1 MNIFYIFSLKL
12 SNVFWMSVLSMAKT
26 IDRLFSNKS
35 IQSFD
40 ALFIYIQIQIMF
52 LSLASGLFWFDAML
66 GQFSWKTNSSKGG
79 CLSIPPPQIIAVLLW
94 TMFTISS
101 IFPNTSDRDLLF
113 VKQVS
118 NLLRENKRKNT
129 QPT

>member
-1 MNIFYIFSLKL
+1 
-12 SNVFWMSVLSMAKT
+12 
-26 IDRLFSNKS
+26 
-35 IQSFD
+35 
-40 ALFIYIQIQIMF
+40 
-52 LSLASGLFWFDAML
+52 
-66 GQFSWKTNSSKGG
+66 
-79 CLSIPPPQIIAVLLW
+79 
-94 TMFTISS
+94 MFTISS

>member
-26 IDRLFSNKS
+26 IDRLFFNKS

-52 LSLASGLFWFDAML
+52 LSLASGLSLIWCYARPIQL
-66 GQFSWKTNSSKGG
+66 KNQ
-79 CLSIPPPQIIAVLLW
+79 LL
-94 TMFTISS
+94 
-101 IFPNTSDRDLLF
+101 
-113 VKQVS
+113 
-118 NLLRENKRKNT
+118 
-129 QPT
+129 